1 MKISTK
7 GRYALRIMIDLANQ
21 DPEVYTPLKEISSR
35 QGISIKYLEQIVPL
49 LTRAGY
55 LKSLRGNSGGY
66 RLAKL
71 PAEYN
76 VGDILRTTEGDL
88 APIACLEGEEND
100 CPRKDA
106 CTTLSFWEGLKTV
119 INDYVDSKTLA
130 DFL

>member
-7 GRYALRIMIDLANQ
+7 GRYALRIMIDLAKQ
-21 DPEVYTPLKEISSR
+21 DPEVYTPLKEISAR

-71 PAEYN
+71 PAEYK
-76 VGDILRTTEGDL
+76 VGDILRTMEGDL

-106 CTTLSFWEGLKTV
+106 CTTLHFWEGLKTV